1 MSATTA
7 NLEKMGNLPVTP
19 HLILPGSDDTLGQW
33 IKQWMISMEGR
44 VICEGEHA
52 HWNSFKDALLA

>member
-19 HLILPGSDDTLGQW
+19 HLILPGKYFV
-33 IKQWMISMEGR
+33 IKIGKKSNLCPAIDFAGLYLT
-44 VICEGEHA
+44 
-52 HWNSFKDALLA
+52 K